1 MQTILIVEDDST
13 IHMMMHE
20 YLERHGFRCEDA
32 YSGTEALLLVQRTCP
47 DLILM
52 DLMLPGADGSK
63 VLHEIRK
70 AHDVSVIVV
79 SAKGSVQHKVDL
91 LKAGADDYMTKPFA
105 LEELEARIRA
115 QLRRRGQRCAD
126 TTLRCGA
133 LTLLDDQR
141 TLMIEDRRITL
152 TRHEYRIMELL
163 MQYPGRAFSKR
174 EIYEY
179 AWEDVFA
186 ADDKTVAVHISN
198 IRGKCGKKDLI
209 ETVWGIGFR
218 LNQEGM

>member
-1 MQTILIVEDDST
+1 MSKTILIIEDEIS
-13 IHMMMHE
+13 IQNIVRAF
-20 YLERHGFRCEDA
+20 LEDA
-32 YSGTEALLLVQRTCP
+32 GYTVFCAGDGLEGIEIFRKCNP
-47 DLILM
+47 DLVLL
-52 DLMLPGADGSK
+52 DLMLPGVDGQQVLTKLKEHSDAAVIVLSAKDSVQSK
-63 VLHEIRK
+63 VE
-70 AHDVSVIVV
+70 
-79 SAKGSVQHKVDL
+79 L
-91 LKAGADDYMTKPFA
+91 LQQGADDYMTKPFA
-105 LEELEARIRA
+105 LEELEARIRV
-115 QLRRRGQRCAD
+115 QLRRRNGNDNDA
-126 TTLRCGA
+126 LRVND
-133 LTLLDDQR
+133 LTLCPDQR
-141 TLMIEDRRITL
+141 TLLIHEQPVTL

-163 MQYPGRAFSKR
+163 MQYPKRAFSKK